1 MTGPLAFLLVAVG
14 GGVGA
19 AARFVVADAIRAR
32 RTTAL
37 PWGTV
42 TVNAVGSLVIGV
54 VAGLVLTV
62 GADGGG
68 LESWRLLLA
77 TGLCGGFTT
86 FSTATVEAVT
96 QLRGGRPGRALAT
109 TAANLLLSL
118 AAVALGL
125 GIVLL
130 LA

>member
-1 MTGPLAFLLVAVG
+1 MTGPLAFLLVALG

-32 RTTAL
+32 RATAV

-54 VAGLVLTV
+54 VAGAVLTA
-62 GADGGG
+62 GADG
-68 LESWRLLLA
+68 LEPWRLLLA

-96 QLRGGRPGRALAT
+96 LLRGGHPGRALAT
-109 TAANLLLSL
+109 TAAHLLLSL
-118 AAVALGL
+118 AGVALGL
-125 GIVLL
+125 GTVLL

>member
-32 RTTAL
+32 RSTAL

-62 GADGGG
+62 GADGG

>member
-1 MTGPLAFLLVAVG
+1 VTGPLAFLLVAVG

-19 AARFVVADAIRAR
+19 AARFVVADTIRAR
-32 RTTAL
+32 RATAL

-54 VAGLVLTV
+54 VAGGVLTA
-62 GADGGG
+62 GADGG
-68 LESWRLLLA
+68 LEPWRLLLA

-96 QLRGGRPGRALAT
+96 LLRGGRPGRALAT
-109 TAANLLLSL
+109 TAVNLLLSL
-118 AAVALGL
+118 AGVALGL
-125 GIVLL
+125 GTVLL

>member
-1 MTGPLAFLLVAVG
+1 VTGPLAFLLVAVG
-14 GGVGA
+14 GGIGA

-32 RTTAL
+32 RATAL

-54 VAGLVLTV
+54 VAGVVLTA
-62 GADGGG
+62 GADGG
-68 LESWRLLLA
+68 LEPWRLLLA

-96 QLRGGRPGRALAT
+96 LLRGGHPGRALAT
-109 TAANLLLSL
+109 TAAHLLLSL
-118 AAVALGL
+118 AGVALGL
-125 GIVLL
+125 GTVLL

>member
-1 MTGPLAFLLVAVG
+1 VTGPLAFLLVALG
-14 GGVGA
+14 GGAGA
-19 AARFVVADAIRAR
+19 AARFVVADTIKAR

-42 TVNAVGSLVIGV
+42 TVNTVGSLVIGV

-62 GADGGG
+62 GADGG
-68 LESWRLLLA
+68 LEPWRLLLA

-96 QLRGGRPGRALAT
+96 QLRGGHPGRALAT
-109 TAANLLLSL
+109 TAANLLLAL
-118 AAVALGL
+118 AAVAVGL

>member
-19 AARFVVADAIRAR
+19 AARFVVADTLRAR
-32 RTTAL
+32 RATAL

-42 TVNAVGSLVIGV
+42 TVNAVGSLAVGV
-54 VAGLVLTV
+54 VAGLVVTV
-62 GADGGG
+62 GADGG
-68 LESWRLLLA
+68 LEPWRLLLA

-96 QLRGGRPGRALAT
+96 LLRGGHPGRALAT

-118 AAVALGL
+118 AGVALGL
-125 GIVLL
+125 GGVLL

>member
-1 MTGPLAFLLVAVG
+1 VTGPLAFLLVAVG

-62 GADGGG
+62 GAGGG
-68 LESWRLLLA
+68 LEPWRLLLA

-125 GIVLL
+125 GVVLL

>member
-32 RTTAL
+32 RATAL

-42 TVNAVGSLVIGV
+42 TVNAVGSLAIGV
-54 VAGLVLTV
+54 VAGVVLTA
-62 GADGGG
+62 GADDG
-68 LESWRLLLA
+68 LEPWRLLLA

-96 QLRGGRPGRALAT
+96 LLRGGHPGRALAT
-109 TAANLLLSL
+109 TAAHVLLSL
-118 AAVALGL
+118 AGVALGL
-125 GIVLL
+125 GTVLL